1 MSFAERACIAVRY
14 GVPVMPL
21 LPRLKKP
28 FLDDWQHLATT
39 DPTQIAQ
46 WDKEN
51 PNYNCGAVG
60 RTGGFWI
67 LDVDAPNL
75 LARIERETG
84 HSLDELDTLVV
95 KSSGEKRHF
104 YFKHDSRSDA
114 MENFGDDDKD
124 GEVFSVRAHNAY
136 VVSAGSIHPET
147 GQPYEIITEPTWGE
161 IPTAP
166 GWLMDWLLASKRSG
180 AAKGA
185 KMHETISLHAR
196 NKMLTS
202 LAGVMR
208 RKGSN
213 EAEILAALRP
223 TNLRCEIPLSDAE
236 LMTIA
241 GSIAK
246 YPPAGLDESKP
257 KSAFEVSGG
266 SPPASTELAF
276 RLPAVETGTH
286 RDYMISPAPGQKDGW
301 FPLGAVSL
309 LGGPSG
315 GSKTTWMLQLLLT
328 QALREPFFG
337 HDTYGRRYLML
348 GADRGEDAHKR
359 TMDRMNLSH
368 ASIPFKPLPL
378 AWDLGAAQAI
388 VDQIEATDPL
398 PEIVF
403 VEGVDMLV
411 TEGNNIKPVARFV
424 HELQKITQHYRI
436 ALIGSLGSPKVK
448 EGHGYTATRD
458 NLLGSGGWGRTVETV
473 ALITFPK
480 K

>member
-136 VVSAGSIHPET
+136 AFRQAAFVPRRVSRMKSSLNPHGAKSLRLLVGSWIGSWLRNGLVHRR
-147 GQPYEIITEPTWGE
+147 
-161 IPTAP
+161 AP
-166 GWLMDWLLASKRSG
+166 
-180 AAKGA
+180 

-246 YPPAGLDESKP
+246 YPPAGLDELKP

-266 SPPASTELAF
+266 
-276 RLPAVETGTH
+276 
-286 RDYMISPAPGQKDGW
+286 
-301 FPLGAVSL
+301 
-309 LGGPSG
+309 
-315 GSKTTWMLQLLLT
+315 
-328 QALREPFFG
+328 
-337 HDTYGRRYLML
+337 
-348 GADRGEDAHKR
+348 
-359 TMDRMNLSH
+359 N
-368 ASIPFKPLPL
+368 
-378 AWDLGAAQAI
+378 
-388 VDQIEATDPL
+388 
-398 PEIVF
+398 
-403 VEGVDMLV
+403 
-411 TEGNNIKPVARFV
+411 
-424 HELQKITQHYRI
+424 
-436 ALIGSLGSPKVK
+436 
-448 EGHGYTATRD
+448 
-458 NLLGSGGWGRTVETV
+458 
-473 ALITFPK
+473 
-480 K
+480 